1 MLITILTCLSTAQ
14 ALEGLTGQWLPGA
27 SPLRPR
33 QGWVAGGG
41 AWDWGGPGGDGEGL
55 LMRGVVG
62 LGYRTALSAEGH
74 LSLGDPVAD
83 LGLGVRTIV
92 LSTDGFR
99 LAPFGHFVF
108 NGDGLDGYLGL
119 AGHMT
124 ADRVDIDA
132 SFTLVQ
138 LDLSEGSSEG
148 SIILPPDA
156 MNAFDLGVSIA
167 PAGGQELRIG
177 ALYQDRFRLTL
188 GYRWLG
194 DWWLVQADLLWWPRD
209 TGARVLAGLRF

>member
-1 MLITILTCLSTAQ
+1 MLYLLLALVTDAH

-27 SPLRPR
+27 SRLRPR
-33 QGWVAGGG
+33 QGWVSGGS
-41 AWDWGGPGGDGEGL
+41 AWDWSGPGGDGEGL

-62 LGYRTALSAEGH
+62 LGYRTALNAEGH

-92 LSTDGFR
+92 LSNDGFR

-108 NGDGLDGYLGL
+108 NGDGVDGYLGL
-119 AGHMT
+119 AGHMDG
-124 ADRVDIDA
+124 DRLDVDA

-138 LDLSEGSSEG
+138 LDLNEGESEGALV
-148 SIILPPDA
+148 LPPDA
-156 MNAFDLGVSIA
+156 MTAFDLGAALA
-167 PAGGQELRIG
+167 PAAGQELRIG
-177 ALYQDRFRLTL
+177 ALYQDRFRLTF

-194 DWWLVQADLLWWPRD
+194 DWWLVQADLLWWPKD